1 MKTLSY
7 FFFYCYIGLVLL
19 AGFWG
24 AFIGADF
31 DQQLL
36 FNLDTQTLPE
46 TTRIDLL
53 SQYRFLR
60 ALEFGF
66 GLFAILFRKEIFSE
80 KKFNALFLIIMGSGV
95 LARAVSIVV
104 DGSPS
109 APNWFFWIF
118 ELLGVIIIYL
128 YTSKRIRNDG

>member
-1 MKTLSY
+1 MKIVAY

-36 FNLDTQTLPE
+36 FNLDTQNLADS
-46 TTRIDLL
+46 TRIDLL

-66 GLFAILFRKEIFSE
+66 GLFAILFRQEIFSV
-80 KKFNALFLIIMGSGV
+80 KKFNVLFLAIMGSGV
-95 LARAVSIVV
+95 LARAVSIIV

-109 APNWFFWIF
+109 ALTYFFWIF
-118 ELLGVIIIYL
+118 ELIGVILIYF
-128 YTSKRIRNDG
+128 YSSKRIRNAS

>member
-1 MKTLSY
+1 MKFTAFL
-7 FFFYCYIGLVLL
+7 FFYCYIGLVLH

-31 DQQLL
+31 DQKLL

-46 TTRIDLL
+46 STRIDLL

-80 KKFNALFLIIMGSGV
+80 KKFNTLFLAIMGSGV

-104 DGSPS
+104 DGLPS
-109 APNWFFWIF
+109 APTWFFWIF
-118 ELLGVIIIYL
+118 ELIGVIIIYL
-128 YTSKRIRNDG
+128 YSSKKIRNTG

>member
-1 MKTLSY
+1 MPDS
-7 FFFYCYIGLVLL
+7 
-19 AGFWG
+19 
-24 AFIGADF
+24 
-31 DQQLL
+31 
-36 FNLDTQTLPE
+36 
-46 TTRIDLL
+46 TRIDLL

-66 GLFAILFRKEIFSE
+66 GLFAILFRKEIFSD

-109 APNWFFWIF
+109 APNWFFGIF
-118 ELLGVIIIYL
+118 ELVGVIIIYL
-128 YTSKRIRNDG
+128 FTSERIQNNGKDE